1 MDSWTWVYLTLMA
14 STAQAVRTGGQKHL
28 TAHLSPIAVTFVRFL
43 YGLPFAVLYFLI
55 IQNQY
60 DKPFPILSTTFL
72 GFSLAMGLMQIAA
85 TTLLIY
91 LFSLR
96 NFATGTT
103 YARTEA
109 FLTAIL
115 GALFFN
121 EVIPLQ
127 GWFAIGVSVSGVV
140 LITIV
145 RTRGSML
152 TRLWN
157 KSAAIGLGSGLAFA
171 FSSLLLR
178 KASLSLG
185 DSDFLFTA
193 ALTLMTVVCI
203 QTTILG
209 TYLLVAERD
218 QFRIL
223 LREWKVSAFVGLT
236 SIIGSIGWFTAMT
249 IQSPSYVKA
258 LGQIEFIFTL
268 AISVLFF
275 KERSSPKELAGMALV
290 AAGIIYLLAVAR

>member
-43 YGLPFAVLYFLI
+43 YGLPFAILYFLI

-109 FLTAIL
+109 FLTAIV

-121 EVIPLQ
+121 EVIQLQ
-127 GWFAIGVSVSGVV
+127 GWFAIGVSVSGVL
-140 LITIV
+140 LITVV
-145 RTRGSML
+145 RTSGAMV

-275 KERSSPKELAGMALV
+275 KERSSPKELVGMALV